1 MQGFVPKSEPGD
13 ESSGFASESAGTTNR
28 MPTDCVCELDREAV
42 LDRVGGDESLLKE
55 ITEIFLAEYPAL
67 IADIRDAIDKQDAVK
82 LEHSA
87 HTLKGSV
94 SNFGAD
100 AATDAAYQL
109 EVLGRR
115 RSLDQAPEA
124 FRELEARF
132 AALAP
137 ALASL
142 AGC

>member
-1 MQGFVPKSEPGD
+1 
-13 ESSGFASESAGTTNR
+13 
-28 MPTDCVCELDREAV
+28 
-42 LDRVGGDESLLKE
+42 VGGDESLLKE

-67 IADIRDAIDKQDAVK
+67 IADTRDAIEKQDAAK

-100 AATDAAYQL
+100 AATNAAYQL

-115 RSLDQAPEA
+115 RSLDQAPDA
-124 FRELEARF
+124 LRELETQF